1 MSIDER
7 LRSGLADNTGLL
19 VPDVELALSA
29 TYDRVRSRQRIRR
42 GVVALTAAA
51 AVAAAAWGVD
61 LPGSDDAT
69 PVAPDPTPAEEVTDL
84 VGLAGRLDPGTYS
97 LAAWGEQRGD
107 PLPRAILEVPEG
119 YFSNGGYVIDAG
131 HDALAPGEFG
141 TVQVWRVDQ
150 VLTDPCRRNTA
161 TDVGPGVAD
170 LARALVRQTGTSTRP
185 RPVELDGHRGLT
197 MTVTVPTPTD
207 LTECPDGYYPL
218 WLARPDEYLSHSDPG
233 VVHHLWILDVEGTR
247 LVVIASTYPDQ
258 GDAQHQEL
266 LALAESIHFEPQAA

>member
-1 MSIDER
+1 MSKEPVI
-7 LRSGLADNTGLL
+7 N
-19 VPDVELALSA
+19 P
-29 TYDRVRSRQRIRR
+29 VRTLI
-42 GVVALTAAA
+42 GVAVVTVLVALAACDDSSSAEDGSTPTVAGTTDTAPGRPSGRPSDL
-51 AVAAAAWGVD
+51 VGYRGPLEPGRYSMAAWG
-61 LPGSDDAT
+61 
-69 PVAPDPTPAEEVTDL
+69 PD
-84 VGLAGRLDPGTYS
+84 
-97 LAAWGEQRGD
+97 GD
-107 PLPRAILEVPEG
+107 TRLPRAVLEVPEG

-150 VLTDPCRRNTA
+150 VLTDPCRRDTA

-185 RPVELDGHRGLT
+185 RPVELDGHRGLA

-266 LALAESIHFEPQAA
+266 LALAESIHFEPAQPA